1 MKTKS
6 IIIAFFLYFIM
17 SLSSVFMKYAS
28 MQEAIMQKGIF
39 YIISILTL
47 GLFAILWQKLLVK
60 NQLNKVYVFKSTT
73 IIWGMIF
80 GYIRRLDSSAW
91 YLIREYFSEFHT
103 QNSSFDM

>member
-1 MKTKS
+1 
-6 IIIAFFLYFIM
+6 
-17 SLSSVFMKYAS
+17 MKYAS

-80 GYIRRLDSSAW
+80 GYILFKEQINIQMIIGAFLALMGVIIIIKGGN
-91 YLIREYFSEFHT
+91 YE
-103 QNSSFDM
+103 

>member
-1 MKTKS
+1 
-6 IIIAFFLYFIM
+6 M

-80 GYIRRLDSSAW
+80 GYILFKEQINIQMIIGAFLALMGVIIIIKGGN
-91 YLIREYFSEFHT
+91 YE
-103 QNSSFDM
+103 

>member
-1 MKTKS
+1 
-6 IIIAFFLYFIM
+6 
-17 SLSSVFMKYAS
+17 MKYAS
-28 MQEAIMQKGIF
+28 MQENIMQKGIF

-80 GYIRRLDSSAW
+80 GYILFKEQINIQMIIGAFLALMGVIIIIKGGN
-91 YLIREYFSEFHT
+91 YE
-103 QNSSFDM
+103 